1 MFSVTFQKLST
12 SREMKLHT
20 TLKLRAT
27 IEKME
32 DLMRPEEVSRE
43 KWQDVPRV
51 QKWTDFF
58 SNPLKYDEYDEF
70 INCAT
75 AINKDPIKLAKL
87 IKKLYGILNA
97 RLHNYVNDKEIDVI
111 SFREQNVKLIA
122 SCIDNID
129 ID

>member
-1 MFSVTFQKLST
+1 
-12 SREMKLHT
+12 
-20 TLKLRAT
+20 
-27 IEKME
+27 ME